1 MLDRRAIG
9 KKLADLRGTKPQSVV
24 AHDLNISVSALGMYE
39 QGRRI
44 PRDEI
49 KIALA
54 KYYNTSVCQIF
65 FEN

>member
-39 QGRRI
+39 QGRRLSLI
-44 PRDEI
+44 HI
-49 KIALA
+49 
-54 KYYNTSVCQIF
+54 
-65 FEN
+65 